1 VIGLMGTTGNSSGAH
16 LHFEIMSETYG
27 KVNPWDF
34 LPPP

>member
-1 VIGLMGTTGNSSGAH
+1 MTGNASGPH

-34 LPPP
+34 LP